1 MVDRI
6 SGARTGVIVALA
18 CKMALLAALCSPA
31 EAAGASAWD
40 GGPRAAVRLIA
51 ASSSQTA
58 PGGAPRAGIEIRLG
72 TGWKTYWRYAGD
84 SGVPPRFNFDR
95 SENVRD
101 VSVLFPAPHGF
112 NDESG
117 ESIGYKGG
125 VILPLHVV
133 PRDPAKPV
141 LLRLDIDYAI
151 CLNLCIPVTAKAELP
166 LPGDGEK
173 DAAIAASEAR
183 VPKPVALGAGEKL
196 SIPAIRHEDG
206 GAHPRIVVDVAAPA
220 DAKVELFAEGPTPEW
235 ALPIPSPVTDAPAG
249 LRRFA
254 FDLDGLPPGASPKG
268 AALRLTAATDEA
280 AIEVT
285 TTPIE

>member
-6 SGARTGVIVALA
+6 SGARTCVVAFA
-18 CKMALLAALCSPA
+18 CKMALLAAICSPA
-31 EAAGASAWD
+31 AAADASPWD

-51 ASSSQTA
+51 AGPSQTA
-58 PGGAPRAGIEIRLG
+58 PGSALRAGIEIRLG

-84 SGVPPRFNFDR
+84 SGVPPRFRFDR

-101 VSVLFPAPHGF
+101 VAVLFPAPHGF

-125 VILPLHVV
+125 VIFPLHVV

-141 LLRLDIDYAI
+141 LLRADIDYAI
-151 CLNLCIPVTAKAELP
+151 CLNLCVPVIAKAELL

-173 DAAIAASEAR
+173 DAALGASEAR
-183 VPKPVALGAGEKL
+183 VPKPVALGAGDTL
-196 SIPAIRHEDG
+196 SIRAIRHEDG
-206 GAHPRIVVDVAAPA
+206 GAHQRILVDVAAPP
-220 DAKVELFAEGPTPEW
+220 DAKLELFAEGPTPDW
-235 ALPIPSPVTDAPAG
+235 ALPIPSPVAGAPDG

-268 AALRLTAATDEA
+268 ATLRLTAATDDA

-285 TTPIE
+285 ATPID

>member
-58 PGGAPRAGIEIRLG
+58 PGGALRAGIEIRLG